1 MCDNF
6 VHLHNHSTYSL
17 LDGFSNIKKM
27 VARAKEMGMPALGI
41 TDHGAMHGVIEFYK
55 ACKEAEINPIIGM
68 ESYMAP
74 RLMTQKNAQYDR
86 KPFHLLLLA
95 ENQKGYQN
103 LLKIA
108 SASSLEGYY
117 YRPRID
123 HDYLAAHA
131 EGLICTTGCLAA
143 EVPKAIQNGNHEQA
157 TKLLDYYYE
166 VFGHD
171 NFFFE
176 LQDHEIPE
184 LREVNKGLID
194 LAKRYNGQ
202 FVATNDTHYVDQS
215 DAKLHDVML
224 CIQTRSV
231 LNDPKRMRMSC
242 DTYYLR
248 SPEEMH
254 KLFGHIDGAMEN
266 SLLIAE
272 RCEVN
277 LDSDGYHLPLFDV
290 PPEYLDAANYLLAL
304 CDQGLQE
311 RVSPD
316 WREKP
321 DYVERLEYELG
332 VINRM
337 GFDAYFLI
345 VWDLCMFSAERGIWY
360 GARGSAAG
368 SLVAYALKI
377 TFVDPLELGLIFE
390 RFLNP
395 GRISMPDIDLDFPD
409 DRRSELLEYCVNKYG
424 DDKVASIITFG
435 EMKARAAI
443 RDVGR
448 VMDIPLPEVD
458 RVAKM
463 VPSIQ
468 GKSPKI
474 SDALGDGDDGIEE
487 LRTVYKTNP
496 TMREMLDVAAGLEG
510 TFRNVGTHAAG
521 VIVSDKPLTEYI
533 PLTRPPGST
542 DPMIQSV
549 TQFEM
554 AVVEDLGLLK
564 VDFLGLRTLTIMARA
579 CELIKERHNIDFDIN
594 TIPVDDPK
602 SFELLGDGNVPGVF
616 QVEGA
621 GMRKFL
627 MEMHPENLENV
638 IAMISLYRPGPI
650 DFIPTYIRR
659 MHGKEETEYKH
670 PSLEP
675 IFAETYGIAVYQEQI
690 MRAAVDLAGYKL
702 SESDELRKAIA
713 KKKQKL
719 LVKHEKM
726 FVEGCAKQGTMS
738 KAEAKAVFEDWLE
751 FARYGFN
758 KAHAA
763 AYGVISVQTA
773 YLKAHYPVEYMSA
786 LLSAEKGNTEK
797 VTLYTA
803 NARTMNVE
811 ILPPDVNNGDW
822 DFTIEDDDEG
832 SHVRF
837 GMGAIKNVGE
847 GPVAEIVRGRGDEP
861 FKSID
866 DFAARC
872 DLRKVGKRAL
882 ECLIKVGAL
891 DDFGQRNVLLA
902 ALDQIVSISG
912 STHKAAELGQ
922 VSMFDMMTGPS
933 NSSITLPK
941 NIPEVKD
948 RELRKWE
955 KELVGTYVGEHPLIA
970 HLDDLQ
976 HVITAF
982 SGELDGSMKG
992 RSVTV
997 AGTIGNIKPHT
1008 TKKGD
1013 PMAFIDLEDMQG
1025 QLSLV
1030 IFPRVWKEVGEWVE
1044 MEQLV
1049 VVTGKVD
1056 GNDGTNIL
1064 VDAMSQNVKIV
1075 KADESSMPA
1084 PPEPPPFR
1092 YDYQDSF
1099 GPPPEPD
1106 SVAFAPTTPAVAPPA
1121 PKVEKPKPAAKQPDL
1136 KSTKAS
1142 DVAPSKPTEDPPAPK
1157 FEQSTGI
1164 DPAPVVAPQT
1174 ASASVAAAE
1183 TNVAVEIAP
1192 EVEAAAV
1199 AEVVAKVEAAV
1210 LAPTPD
1216 TILQPII
1223 EDPENGTV
1231 PDFTPDL
1238 HIPDDETPPDDI
1250 WALFD
1255 DQQQVLDAHGDPY
1268 QVEAVNS
1275 YIDVPEQRPQTPQP
1289 SAAPPP
1295 PEDDVPDWALE
1306 MSGDRRRKSAP
1317 AVNEAVP
1324 AYVPNNG
1331 GGMAIPPLPKRKA
1344 PQVPQMRGAQR
1355 PPLMDEETKRDLH
1368 ADDTGP
1374 TKCIIVTIRPT
1385 RDLFSYSMRT
1395 KWAYNILTSFPGK
1408 DHFKLRV
1415 FEDEHDYELEF
1426 PNITTGYCD
1435 ELMSQLKS
1443 VVKNPDDI
1451 EIKIGV

>member
-27 VARAKEMGMPALGI
+27 VNRAKEMGMPALGI

-55 ACKEAEINPIIGM
+55 ACKDAEIKPIIGM

-95 ENQKGYQN
+95 ENQTGYQN

-123 HDYLAAHA
+123 HDYLAAHSD
-131 EGLICTTGCLAA
+131 GLICTTGCLAA
-143 EVPKAIQNGNHEQA
+143 EVPKAIQNGNPEQA

-184 LREVNKGLID
+184 LREVNKGLLD
-194 LAKRYNGQ
+194 LAKRYNGK
-202 FVATNDTHYVDQS
+202 FVATNDTHYVDRS
-215 DAKLHDVML
+215 DSKLHDVML

-231 LNDPKRMRMSC
+231 MTDPKRMRMSC
-242 DTYYLR
+242 DTYYMR

-254 KLFGHIDGAMEN
+254 KLFGHIDGAMSN
-266 SLLIAE
+266 SLWIAE

-277 LDSDGYHLPLFDV
+277 LDSDGYHLPIFDV
-290 PPEYLDAANYLLAL
+290 PPEYLTAANYLRAL
-304 CDQGLQE
+304 CDKGLDE
-311 RVSPD
+311 RVGTD

-321 DYVERLEYELG
+321 DYLERLEYELG

-377 TFVDPLELGLIFE
+377 TFVDPLEMGLIFE

-409 DRRSELLEYCVNKYG
+409 DRRAELLEYCVTKYG

-474 SDALGDGDDGIEE
+474 SEAIEDIDE
-487 LRTVYKTNP
+487 LKTVYDTNP

-533 PLTRPPGST
+533 PLTRPPGNVE
-542 DPMIQSV
+542 PMIKSV

-579 CELIKERHNIDFDIN
+579 CELIKQRHGIEYDIN

-638 IAMISLYRPGPI
+638 VAMISLYRPGPI

-773 YLKAHYPVEYMSA
+773 YLKSHYPVEYLSA

-803 NARTMNVE
+803 NARTMDVE
-811 ILPPDVNNGDW
+811 ILPPNVNSGDW
-822 DFTIEDDDEG
+822 DFTIEDDAEG

-847 GPVAEIVRGRGDEP
+847 GPVAEIVRGRGSEP

-891 DDFGQRNVLLA
+891 DEFGQRNVLLA
-902 ALDQIVSISG
+902 AMDQIVSISG

-941 NIPEVKD
+941 NIPELKERD
-948 RELRKWE
+948 MRKWE
-955 KELVGTYVGEHPLIA
+955 KELVGTYTGEHPLVA

-1013 PMAFIDLEDMQG
+1013 PMAFIDLEDLQG

-1030 IFPRVWKEVGEWVE
+1030 IFPRVWKEVREWVE

-1049 VVTGKVD
+1049 VVTGKID

-1075 KADESSMPA
+1075 KPDEASMPS

-1092 YDYQDSF
+1092 YDYDNSF
-1099 GPPPEPD
+1099 APPPEPD
-1106 SVAFAPTTPAVAPPA
+1106 AVAFAPAAPTVAPP
-1121 PKVEKPKPAAKQPDL
+1121 PEPTRP
-1136 KSTKAS
+1136 
-1142 DVAPSKPTEDPPAPK
+1142 APSKPVAPRPEAKQPEVKKEAPPPVKPAEPK
-1157 FEQSTGI
+1157 PPTQSS
-1164 DPAPVVAPQT
+1164 PPKNAFKAPVVAP
-1174 ASASVAAAE
+1174 APMPAPPAAVSVVE
-1183 TNVAVEIAP
+1183 EAV
-1192 EVEAAAV
+1192 AV
-1199 AEVVAKVEAAV
+1199 AEVIAEVEAEV
-1210 LAPTPD
+1210 LAPTPA
-1216 TILQPII
+1216 TVLQPIV
-1223 EDPENGTV
+1223 EAPDNGVAPE
-1231 PDFTPDL
+1231 FTPDL

-1255 DQQQVLDAHGDPY
+1255 DAREEHNDPY

-1275 YIDVPEQRPQTPQP
+1275 YIDVPEQLQDPATVLPP
-1289 SAAPPP
+1289 MGPP

-1306 MSGDRRRKSAP
+1306 LSGDRRRKPTNAMREP
-1317 AVNEAVP
+1317 AP

-1331 GGMAIPPLPKRKA
+1331 GGMAIPPLPKRRA
-1344 PQVPQMRGAQR
+1344 PQVPQTRGAQR

-1368 ADDTGP
+1368 TEGGP

-1415 FEDEHDYELEF
+1415 FEDDHDYELEF

-1451 EIKIGV
+1451 EITIGG